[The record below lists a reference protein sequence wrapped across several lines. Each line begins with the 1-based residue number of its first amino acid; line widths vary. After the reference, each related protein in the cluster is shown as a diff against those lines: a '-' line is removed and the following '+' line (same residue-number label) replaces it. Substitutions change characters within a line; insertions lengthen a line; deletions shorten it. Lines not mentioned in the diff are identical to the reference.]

1 MKKGEKMKRLKF
13 IQIIAVFVI
22 LGGCQS
28 PQTHEQKTN
37 KETQVEEKQYNESK
51 EPMANE
57 QMATNEQNQTD
68 KQAPT
73 VDPEL
78 LLESQYW
85 NVIEVKNGK
94 KVIMN
99 PENILSLVNKEYY
112 LPADYKP
119 HDLVAPKV
127 PFTFK
132 DENIEKRFMRQEAA
146 RALEELF
153 AAAKKEGITLI
164 AASGYRSYNRQ
175 QTLFEY
181 EVKKSG
187 HEKAIHAVAM
197 AGQSEHQTGLAI
209 DITSP
214 SVNYEITTAFGDTN
228 EGKWVAEH
236 AHEYGFIIRYPKG
249 KEQITGYQYEPWHI
263 RYVGK
268 KAAKVM
274 FEKGLTLEE
283 YFEVVKKL

>member
-1 MKKGEKMKRLKF
+1 MKKGEKMKQLML
-13 IQIIAVFVI
+13 IPIIAMFVI
-22 LGGCQS
+22 VSGCQS
-28 PQTHEQKTN
+28 SQTHDQKTSE
-37 KETQVEEKQYNESK
+37 ETQVEEKQNNESK
-51 EPMANE
+51 EPMSNE
-57 QMATNEQNQTD
+57 QLPTD
-68 KQAPT
+68 KQAT
-73 VDPEL
+73 IVDPEL
-78 LLESQYW
+78 ILESQYW

-94 KVIMN
+94 KVIIN
-99 PENILSLVNKEYY
+99 PENILSLVNKEYF

-119 HDLVAPKV
+119 HDLVAPNV

-153 AAAKKEGITLI
+153 AAAKKEGLTLI
-164 AASGYRSYNRQ
+164 AASGFRSYERQ
-175 QTLFEY
+175 QTLFDY

-187 HEKAIHAVAM
+187 RENAIHAVAM

-214 SVNYEITTAFGDTN
+214 SVNNEITPAFGDTT

-236 AHEYGFIIRYPKG
+236 AHEYGFIIRYPQG
-249 KEQITGYQYEPWHI
+249 KEQITGYQYEPWHL

-283 YFEVVKKL
+283 YFQVVKKI